1 MEYVEEALVQTAEE
15 PVYVNVAVSSI
26 VAMVLPLALQV
37 DVFTAVL
44 VLEREFLWYSVMVD
58 SMVIPLPKSAIC
70 ADTFSG
76 KDFCGF
82 WQA

>member
-44 VLEREFLWYSVMVD
+44 VLEREFL
-58 SMVIPLPKSAIC
+58 
-70 ADTFSG
+70 
-76 KDFCGF
+76 
-82 WQA
+82 